1 MSPWLLAALAGLVF
15 AALQYA
21 GRDLRLG
28 VRALLPALLRV
39 GAVTLLAALLLDAPA
54 GRRKPLA
61 TWAALDAS
69 ASWRRGS
76 DTTSWKTALRDVRA
90 VKAESLFLFG
100 DSLRAARTPDSL
112 TTPADLAST
121 ARPAVERA
129 LGRGHPLVVVTDG
142 ELSDPE
148 ALSDL
153 PAGSRVVVVNHTP
166 APDLAIASLE
176 LPRAIVS
183 GDTVEVRVGLVA
195 GAKGAAAGTLTLAVG
210 NVSAVSVPFDSLG
223 AYTEH
228 SMLVRARV
236 EGREGPTVVR
246 AIVRSPGDVEPR
258 NDTLSMAVD
267 LSRAASAVFVSTSP
281 DEDARYALSVLRGAL
296 AVPTRGYFRVAANAW
311 RIDGSLAPVTEAD
324 VRAAFR
330 DAPVAILHGDT
341 AAFGPPRSATSGPL
355 ALVIPASSGDE
366 WYAADAPPSPLAP
379 ALSGLP
385 WDSLPPITVNS
396 VAPAGQW
403 RALEVRRGREDDR
416 RVIIAGSD
424 TPRRLVVVSASGLWR
439 WRFRA
444 GASPDAFTALWGSLF
459 DWLAA
464 ERADRRAAVP
474 TGVVLRAGEP
484 VRWHRG
490 SASDSSVLVV
500 LRRLGSGSTKT
511 RGDSARIDSM
521 TLRFRGD
528 ATLTESPALA
538 PGLYTA
544 TVRGGTTMLAV
555 NNSREWLP
563 RPARVRAGAIG
574 GGVPVDSAP
583 RLRTAGWAYAL
594 LLLFLCAEW
603 FVRRR
608 VGMR

>member
-1 MSPWLLAALAGLVF
+1 MSPWLIAALVGLLF
-15 AALQYA
+15 AFLQYA

-28 VRALLPALLRV
+28 ARLIPPTLLRF
-39 GAVTLLAALLLDAPA
+39 GAVTLLAALLLDAAA
-54 GRRKPLA
+54 GPRKAMA
-61 TWAALDAS
+61 TWVALDAS

-76 DTTSWKTALRDVRA
+76 DSAPWREAWRDVRA
-90 VKAESLFLFG
+90 ARPESLFLFG
-100 DSLRAARTPDSL
+100 DSLRGIRAGDSL
-112 TTPADLAST
+112 TTPVDLSSV

-142 ELSDPE
+142 ELTDPE
-148 ALSDL
+148 ALTDL
-153 PAGSRVVVVNHTP
+153 PAGSRVIVVNH
-166 APDLAIASLE
+166 AQSPDLAVATLE

-195 GAKGAAAGTLTLAVG
+195 GARGSAAGTLALTVADVPVLAVP
-210 NVSAVSVPFDSLG
+210 VDTLG
-223 AYTEH
+223 AYAERT
-228 SMLVRARV
+228 LTLRARV

-246 AIVRSPGDVEPR
+246 AIVRSRGDAEPH

-281 DEDARYALSVLRGAL
+281 DFDARYALSVLRGAL
-296 AVPTRGYFRVAANAW
+296 AVPTRGYFRVAPNTW
-311 RIDGSLAPVTEAD
+311 RVDGSLAPISEAD
-324 VRAAFR
+324 VRTAFR
-330 DAPVAILHGDT
+330 EAPVAILHGDT
-341 AAFGPPRSATSGPL
+341 SAFGPPRSTTAGPL
-355 ALVIPASSGDE
+355 ALVVPATASDGE

-385 WDSLPPITVNS
+385 WDSLPPITVS
-396 VAPAGQW
+396 SSSAPSGQW
-403 RALEVRRGREDDR
+403 HALEVRRGREEDR

-424 TPRRLVVVSASGLWR
+424 TPRRLVVVAASGLWR
-439 WRFRA
+439 WRFRG
-444 GASPDAFTALWGSLF
+444 GASADAFTALWGSLF

-474 TGVVLRAGEP
+474 TGVVLRAGDP
-484 VRWHRG
+484 IRWHRG

-500 LRRLGSGSTKT
+500 LRRLGSSSPKDST
-511 RGDSARIDSM
+511 RIDSM
-521 TLRFRGD
+521 TLRFRND
-528 ATLTESPALA
+528 ATVAESPSLN
-538 PGLYTA
+538 PGLYAA

-563 RPARVRAGAIG
+563 RAPRVRAGAIG

-594 LLLFLCAEW
+594 LLLLLCSEW
-603 FVRRR
+603 VVRRR